1 LCITSVTTDIDLRN
15 AFARLCLSVLRP
27 LSKLEQIAY
36 DWSPDGK
43 SLLVPQG
50 VDNPHR
56 VEVWTIHVSTV
67 GSDDRDAVKKL
78 ISDPRHELYEPHIS
92 PDGKWIVFEA
102 FKNDPPVESSIY
114 VTSSA
119 GGPVTRISER
129 DHWDDKPRWSPDGKI
144 IYYVSGSEGIF
155 NVWGVAFD
163 AASGKPTGKPFRV
176 TSFDSPGLAVGDNI
190 SDVEFS
196 LVHDKF
202 VLTMEDRASSI
213 WVLDN
218 VGR

>member
-1 LCITSVTTDIDLRN
+1 
-15 AFARLCLSVLRP
+15 
-27 LSKLEQIAY
+27 
-36 DWSPDGK
+36 
-43 SLLVPQG
+43 
-50 VDNPHR
+50 
-56 VEVWTIHVSTV
+56 
-67 GSDDRDAVKKL
+67 
-78 ISDPRHELYEPHIS
+78 
-92 PDGKWIVFEA
+92 
-102 FKNDPPVESSIY
+102 

-213 WVLDN
+213 WVLAN
-218 VGR
+218 RSYCRQTPRKTQAPGKRRAVTSSRGGGRDALPAFD